1 MEYKFAAI
9 LNATTMHKEDCPNLD
24 PEQIMA
30 IDCIRI
36 LDKEIFFFFS
46 TGCSGVCSSRLL
58 AAATA
63 SKKMAVYWPPT
74 IWLSPR
80 SYTLY
85 ESKRTT
91 TTSLCCC
98 LRRLGRLYHLW
109 RKLVT
114 LTFFGNPTQAIRPFL
129 RGFFATAAKALWCI
143 WVKKVYYWS
152 VLFLWRASGAITTTV
167 SLSNLRIY
175 E

>member
-58 AAATA
+58 AAAAA

-98 LRRLGRLYHLW
+98 LRRLGLLYHLW

-114 LTFFGNPTQAIRPFL
+114 LTFFWQSHPSNQAVFKR
-129 RGFFATAAKALWCI
+129 FFCYSCKSSLMHLSEEGILLVSAFSLESIWC
-143 WVKKVYYWS
+143 YYH
-152 VLFLWRASGAITTTV
+152 
-167 SLSNLRIY
+167 Y
-175 E
+175 C